1 MGEFNKDTI
10 ILLGYQILNQPGL
23 SVLSPRTT
31 AKRLDCSP
39 RSESREAKG
48 LEKQEAVGERSSK
61 TSFVFALWIIL
72 AATMVRAIE
81 WVDGKLRILDQ
92 SKLPREQIFADLD
105 DYRGVVLAIK
115 EMRVRGAPA
124 IGVAAAYGIALAA
137 SSIRTTNKDDL
148 IAQLNQVMQAFAASR
163 PTAVNLFQAIDRMR
177 KAARGHGVAEIKKSL
192 IDEAKRIHKE
202 EVSATEKLSQLGA
215 ELIKDGFTLL
225 THCNA
230 GPLATA
236 GSGTAL
242 GAIKAA
248 KEQGKKLSVFV
259 TETRPL
265 LQGARLTTWELMQED
280 IPVTLITD
288 SMAGYF
294 MKRGEIDCVIVG
306 ADRIAA
312 NGYTANK
319 IGTYTLAVLAN
330 AHGIP
335 FYVAAPT
342 TTIDLSLLS
351 GYQIPIEER
360 SPEEVTHIQGVPIAP
375 AGIRAANPAFD
386 ITPGS
391 YITAIITE
399 KGIIRPPYTEGL
411 KAIGSRFP

>member
-1 MGEFNKDTI
+1 
-10 ILLGYQILNQPGL
+10 
-23 SVLSPRTT
+23 
-31 AKRLDCSP
+31 
-39 RSESREAKG
+39 
-48 LEKQEAVGERSSK
+48 
-61 TSFVFALWIIL
+61 
-72 AATMVRAIE
+72 MVRAIE
-81 WVDGKLRILDQ
+81 WLDGKLRILDQ
-92 SKLPREQIFADLD
+92 SKLPGGQIFADLD
-105 DYRGVVLAIK
+105 NYHDVVLAIK
-115 EMRVRGAPA
+115 EMKIRGAPA

-137 SSIRTTNKDDL
+137 SSMRTTNKDEL
-148 IAQLNQVMQAFAASR
+148 IAQLSQVMQAFAASR
-163 PTAVNLFQAIDRMR
+163 PTAVNLFQAINRMK
-177 KAARGHGVAEIKKSL
+177 KAARGDGVAEIKKSL
-192 IDEAKRIHKE
+192 VDEAKQIHKE
-202 EVSATEKLSQLGA
+202 EITATKKLSQLGA

-236 GSGTAL
+236 GYGTAL
-242 GAIKAA
+242 GVIKAA
-248 KEQGKKLSVFV
+248 KDQGKKLSVFV

-265 LQGARLTTWELMQED
+265 LQGARLTTWELMQEG

-288 SMAGYF
+288 SMAGHF
-294 MKRGEIDCVIVG
+294 MKSGEIDCVIVG

-319 IGTYTLAVLAN
+319 IGTYTLAVLAS

-342 TTIDLSLLS
+342 TTIDLSLTS

-360 SPEEVTHIQGVPIAP
+360 SPEEVSHIQGIPIAP

-386 ITPGS
+386 ITPPS

-399 KGIIRPPYTEGL
+399 KGIIRAPYTEGL
-411 KAIGSRFP
+411 KRIGSRFS

>member
-1 MGEFNKDTI
+1 MMAG
-10 ILLGYQILNQPGL
+10 
-23 SVLSPRTT
+23 
-31 AKRLDCSP
+31 
-39 RSESREAKG
+39 
-48 LEKQEAVGERSSK
+48 
-61 TSFVFALWIIL
+61 
-72 AATMVRAIE
+72 AIE
-81 WVDGKLRILDQ
+81 WLDGKLRILDQ
-92 SKLPREQIFADLD
+92 SKLPGEQIFIDLD
-105 DYRGVVLAIK
+105 NYHDVVLAIK
-115 EMRVRGAPA
+115 GMMVRGAPA
-124 IGVAAAYGIALAA
+124 IGVAAAYGIALGA
-137 SSIRTTNKDDL
+137 SGIKTANKDEFL
-148 IAQLNQVMQAFAASR
+148 AQLNQVMQTFAASR
-163 PTAVNLFQAIDRMR
+163 PTAVNLFQAINRMK
-177 KAARGHGVAEIKKSL
+177 KAARGDGVTEIKNSL
-192 IDEAKRIHKE
+192 IDEAKRIHQE
-202 EVSATEKLSQLGA
+202 EVTATKQLSQLGA

-236 GSGTAL
+236 GYGTAL
-242 GAIKAA
+242 GVIKAA
-248 KEQGKKLSVFV
+248 KDQGKKLSVFV

-265 LQGARLTTWELMQED
+265 LQGARLTTWELLQEG

-342 TTIDLSLLS
+342 TTIDLSLTS

-375 AGIRAANPAFD
+375 EGIRTANPAFD
-386 ITPGS
+386 VTPPS

-399 KGIIRPPYTEGL
+399 KGIIREPYTEGL
-411 KAIGSRFP
+411 KRMGSSQ